1 MGGNCCKQ
9 GCYTK
14 IIDPSADSFEILAA
28 LQQIA
33 QKNCIKKKGLK
44 KKKPIKD
51 KPSEDKKAA
60 ECNDDKENS
69 REPCQCHTFRIIPL
83 DAIRSIK
90 IVASPDEVSD
100 ESSEW

>member
-1 MGGNCCKQ
+1 MEGSCNKQ

-14 IIDPSADSFEILAA
+14 ILDPSADSFEILAA

-33 QKNCIKKKGLK
+33 QKNCKKKKGSK

-51 KPSEDKKAA
+51 KPTEDKKAT

-69 REPCQCHTFRIIPL
+69 REPCQFHTFRIIPL
-83 DAIRSIK
+83 DAIKSIE
-90 IVASPDEVSD
+90 IVDSPDEVSD